1 MTFSVA
7 ICQIFEP
14 MPHLDI
20 LDPSI
25 FPDSLATSIEQAM
38 DLPLSFDRDLTG
50 GSEIEVLN
58 DNVLEFVKCQNLSG
72 TSVEAGL
79 WLLAGKLE
87 RSHEISQ
94 SLHDPDGSYW
104 HAIMHRYEGDYWNS
118 KYWLSKAGKHPV
130 KKSLSQI
137 IQRSEQKL
145 SPLGA
150 LQPSGGQFTEPST
163 VAQTLVD
170 LIEKQVSG
178 RLHCQQQLQLWVWW
192 EWQILMEHCCKGL
205 GFLKN

>member
-1 MTFSVA
+1 
-7 ICQIFEP
+7 
-14 MPHLDI
+14 
-20 LDPSI
+20 
-25 FPDSLATSIEQAM
+25 
-38 DLPLSFDRDLTG
+38 LTV
-50 GSEIEVLN
+50 GSEAEVLS
-58 DNVLEFVKCQNLSG
+58 DNLVETIKRLNLTG

-79 WLLAGKLE
+79 WLQAGQLE

-118 KYWLSKAGKHPV
+118 KYWLNKAGKHPV

-145 SPLGA
+145 SSLGVS
-150 LQPSGGQFTEPST
+150 QPSAGQLTEPST

-178 RLHCQQQLQLWVWW
+178 RLHCQQQLQLLVWW
-192 EWQILMEHCCKGL
+192 EWQILMEHCCKGFGL
-205 GFLKN
+205 FKS